1 VLLVPNPSLLQG
13 IAAGKTI
20 WADLASRK
28 ASLDGRTTCCSFTFA
43 TNTTRALP

>member
-1 VLLVPNPSLLQG
+1 VVQAADPSLLQG
-13 IAAGKTI
+13 IAAGRTI
-20 WADLASRK
+20 WADLANRK